1 MFTDIKLEKI
11 DSIKNE
17 SINKLKIILASEA
30 TKLLHGEIE
39 AKKAEITAKETFQEK
54 KTSDTLPK
62 YFINKNNLISGIDII
77 NILNETNLVNS
88 KSEARRVILN
98 RGIKIND
105 NVIERMDFL
114 IKEKNFKNKFCK
126 VSFGKKKH
134 ILLTIK

>member
-1 MFTDIKLEKI
+1 M
-11 DSIKNE
+11 
-17 SINKLKIILASEA
+17 
-30 TKLLHGEIE
+30 
-39 AKKAEITAKETFQEK
+39 
-54 KTSDTLPK
+54 PK